1 MEDAVWEKEAFFVP
15 GAPGRPYLELPRQSE
30 QLDELWGPCVLDPQC
45 GPFLF
50 QLFRSRFSD
59 ETYYFW
65 AYQCPVSLGLPLTDE
80 LSQPIFCL
88 AL

>member
-15 GAPGRPYLELPRQSE
+15 GEPERPYLELPRQSE
-30 QLDELWGPCVLDPQC
+30 QLDESRGLCVSDPQC
-45 GPFLF
+45 GSFLF
-50 QLFRSRFSD
+50 QLFQSRFSV

-65 AYQCPVSLGLPLTDE
+65 SYQRPVFLGLPLTDE
-80 LSQPIFCL
+80 LSQPILCL